1 MHVVGVV
8 GLAGVDGD
16 EVVGEKDS
24 IPKLRSLNLEL
35 VFLSRIHLDI
45 LATWKDTIE
54 LHKAIQKAEKLF
66 SKMMT
71 VPELICDEDHIVE
84 ALKIAATAEHPV
96 YDCLFIAMGRSLN
109 APILTADKKLRR
121 KFPDDKFVAI

>member
-1 MHVVGVV
+1 MRSVQTRPDAIGFRKALEGKRCYAPRLIVSEIANA
-8 GLAGVDGD
+8 LWKTIRFQNLDVD
-16 EVVGEKDS
+16 E
-24 IPKLRSLNLEL
+24 
-35 VFLSRIHLDI
+35 
-45 LATWKDTIE
+45 
-54 LHKAIQKAEKLF
+54 AEKLF

-71 VPELICDEDHIVE
+71 VPELISDEDHIVE

-121 KFPDDKFVAI
+121 KFPDDKFAAIET